1 MGSSPPSRRAAQSSQ
16 QVHPN
21 KRDMYNICSWT
32 GYSRSHGQMHSYFEI
47 LEPLRSPTSRIDFFP
62 TADRAHHSAHRAP
75 HGCSRKGET
84 ACPTSQPVSPLHRTY
99 TVYSTALIAR
109 ETQDA
114 TWKFASAAQKPASPR
129 LIGPSSSANLVHR
142 PFHAP
147 RLSPNRWQCVAA
159 STNLSYSTGDCDP
172 LKAIISTPT

>member
-1 MGSSPPSRRAAQSSQ
+1 MTPRSLGPLPLGPRTLTEPTCHDALEPEPDPESGTSGDPIGKWVPRTSPPSRRAAQSSQ

-32 GYSRSHGQMHSYFEI
+32 GYSRSHGQMRSYFEI

-84 ACPTSQPVSPLHRTY
+84 ACPTSQPVSPLHRMY

-114 TWKFASAAQKPASPR
+114 T
-129 LIGPSSSANLVHR
+129 
-142 PFHAP
+142 
-147 RLSPNRWQCVAA
+147 
-159 STNLSYSTGDCDP
+159 
-172 LKAIISTPT
+172 